1 MSAQPQQ
8 NIRAYLNSSVKRAF
22 AEAKVALKEEG
33 KKKIQELKAQIPTPD
48 VILKKMRAAS
58 CHPKVKEKI
67 EKIYN
72 FLHKIISKIVKI
84 LQKVSEFFSRILE
97 KFNKIKE
104 KVLKKISNPGDSENP
119 GILDK
124 LILPIEILQNIIRI
138 VPITLKALPA
148 PPPGVP
154 GFAGLIATLN
164 EQKKKGED
172 KVGIYIAVITGF
184 VSTIRRQLEKVEKI
198 ETIIA
203 SIRSSVDQFKDRVN
217 QILLYLEYLYLMFFT
232 DCNYPGEQIDPDT
245 GDVIEVTAEDI
256 LLADSESN
264 LANLTDNISYALKQY
279 HEALAL
285 EGKKEITERIYALKF
300 DIISQDFTIDYKK
313 SYKVKLISPF

>member
-48 VILKKMRAAS
+48 VILKKMQASS

-72 FLHKIISKIVKI
+72 FLHRIISKIIKI
-84 LQKVSEFFSRILE
+84 LQKVSEFFNRIIT

-104 KVLKKISNPGDSENP
+104 KVLKKISNPGDPENP

-154 GFAGLIATLN
+154 GFAGIIATLN
-164 EQKKKGED
+164 EAKKSGED
-172 KVGIYIAVITGF
+172 KVGVYIAVITGF
-184 VSTIRRQLEKVEKI
+184 VSTVRRQLEKVEKI
-198 ETIIA
+198 ETIIL
-203 SIRSSVDQFKDRVN
+203 SIKSSIDQFKDKVN
-217 QILLYLEYLYLMFFT
+217 KILLYLEYLYLMFFT
-232 DCNYPGEQIDPDT
+232 DCNYPGEQIDEN
-245 GDVIEVTAEDI
+245 GEVIEVTAEDI
-256 LLADSESN
+256 LSEDSDLS
-264 LANLTDNISYALKQY
+264 NLTDDISYALKQY
-279 HEALAL
+279 HEALTL

-300 DIISQDFTIDYKK
+300 DVISQDFTIDYKK